1 MKRPVN
7 DRCEG
12 DKQAVKTQSQKM
24 APNENEVRIMKEQI
38 IAKVKEAIEA
48 PSCCA
53 GLKAA
58 GEKYLQAVE
67 ANAGSAE
74 AKEAAKELVAEL
86 EADVNPIE
94 DSIAFFESD
103 MGKQV
108 FGDQLEGMLASFKE
122 AQAAGEDTCLCPAC
136 QAGKALLGMKEEILG

>member
-1 MKRPVN
+1 
-7 DRCEG
+7 
-12 DKQAVKTQSQKM
+12 
-24 APNENEVRIMKEQI
+24 MKEQI
-38 IAKVKEAIEA
+38 ITKVKEAIEA

-53 GLKAA
+53 GLKSA
-58 GEKYLQAVE
+58 GEKYLQAVS
-67 ANAGSAE
+67 ANADSAE
-74 AKEAAKELVAEL
+74 SKEAIKAAAKELVAEL

-108 FGDQLEGMLASFKE
+108 FGDQRDGMVASFKE

>member
-1 MKRPVN
+1 
-7 DRCEG
+7 
-12 DKQAVKTQSQKM
+12 M

-67 ANAGSAE
+67 ANEGSAE

-108 FGDQLEGMLASFKE
+108 FGDQRDGMVASFKE